1 MRLEVSRFDYW
12 TIWLL
17 WCLGKFPASGEVGIG
32 MDKPV
37 PIAYFSVR
45 ELTQE
50 EMKMSYGNG
59 HKGGLRSWSTRA
71 ETPTVLR
78 TYR

>member
-17 WCLGKFPASGEVGIG
+17 WCLGKFPASGEIEIG

-37 PIAYFSVR
+37 PIADLLLGPRVNPRRYEKVIR
-45 ELTQE
+45 
-50 EMKMSYGNG
+50 
-59 HKGGLRSWSTRA
+59 
-71 ETPTVLR
+71 
-78 TYR
+78 